1 MQNLPVF
8 WCDMARLSNLL
19 GSRDRSRDPPVECRV
34 ATRIEI
40 ERGLRLILAGSAGP
54 ASDDAVLD
62 FLAFAMNRRIETS
75 TMRVALV
82 QDRIVWAMLP
92 IVSPGR
98 TVLVMSP
105 GRTFRQ
111 TPEAAMCLLAE
122 HICSTY
128 RDANLALVQ
137 VLLDPEAAEVRSA
150 YAAAGFNEL
159 AELLYLQRGL
169 LHVPD
174 SLPLPPG
181 LELQSYDAANHS
193 EFARTIEQSYEASLD
208 CPALNGVRG
217 IADVIAGHKAA
228 GFFDP
233 SMWFLLRDGGK
244 GLAVLLLNASTQH
257 GAAELVYL
265 GVAPS
270 ARGRRLGDFL
280 MRLAMAEA
288 ARREFTEITLAVDSQ
303 NQPALQLYY
312 RHGMKRLTSR
322 IALIHKLAQDSVARS
337 NAQQVPAR
345 RTP

>member
-1 MQNLPVF
+1 
-8 WCDMARLSNLL
+8 MARLSNLL
-19 GSRDRSRDPPVECRV
+19 GSRDRSGDPPIECR
-34 ATRIEI
+34 AARRPEI
-40 ERGLRLILAGSAGP
+40 EKGLRLILATSAGP

-75 TMRVALV
+75 TMRVALA

-111 TPEAAMCLLAE
+111 TPESAMSLLAE
-122 HICSTY
+122 HICATY
-128 RDANLALVQ
+128 LDANLALVQ
-137 VLLDPEAAEVRSA
+137 VLLDPAAAEVRSA
-150 YAAAGFNEL
+150 YAIAGFSEL

-174 SLPLPPG
+174 LLPPPPG
-181 LELQSYDAANHS
+181 LELRNYDAASHAD
-193 EFARTIEQSYEASLD
+193 FARTIERSYEASLD

-233 SMWFLLRDGGK
+233 SMWFLLREGGE
-244 GLAVLLLNASTQH
+244 GRAVLLLNASTQH

-270 ARGRRLGDFL
+270 ARGRGLGDFL
-280 MRLAMAEA
+280 MRLAMAES
-288 ARREFTEITLAVDSQ
+288 ARREFTDLTLAVDSR
-303 NQPALQLYY
+303 NQPALGLYY
-312 RHGMKRLTSR
+312 RHGMRRLTSR
-322 IALIHKLAQDSVARS
+322 IALVRRLAHGAVARS
-337 NAQQVPAR
+337 NVHHVPADP
-345 RTP
+345 TP